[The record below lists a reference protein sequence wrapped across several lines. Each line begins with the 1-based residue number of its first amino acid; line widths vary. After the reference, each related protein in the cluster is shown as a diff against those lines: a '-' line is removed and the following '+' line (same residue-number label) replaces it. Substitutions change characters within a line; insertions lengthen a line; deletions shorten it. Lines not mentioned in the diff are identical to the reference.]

1 MCLHVI
7 GAWKHPSLMFSAP
20 GRPSIERGL
29 IKWSP
34 AGVPLLRAGHLGWP
48 TKNKTEANKIK
59 ENTEEARGRNKLSV
73 HSFVI
78 AVLQASALVRS
89 SKVALG

>member
-1 MCLHVI
+1 MEASFTVI
-7 GAWKHPSLMFSAP
+7 FCSW
-20 GRPSIERGL
+20 RPCIERGL

-34 AGVPLLRAGHLGWP
+34 TGVPLLQAGHLGWP
-48 TKNKTEANKIK
+48 TKNKIEANKIK
-59 ENTEEARGRNKLSV
+59 KSIKVARGKIKLSV

-78 AVLQASALVRS
+78 AVLEGSALVRS

>member
-7 GAWKHPSLMFSAP
+7 GAWKHPSQIFSVS
-20 GRPSIERGL
+20 GRPCIERGL

-34 AGVPLLRAGHLGWP
+34 TGVPLLQAGHLGWP
-48 TKNKTEANKIK
+48 TKNKIEANKIK
-59 ENTEEARGRNKLSV
+59 KNTEVARGRKKLSV

-78 AVLQASALVRS
+78 AVL
-89 SKVALG
+89 